1 MSTRLLSRREFLAR
15 TAVLGGAAALA
26 VCAPAALAAP
36 AAPAVGE
43 EAKEEAAPAAPG
55 VVTLTMWKG
64 PHKPTGDETKL
75 CARPTLDK
83 FEAANPGI
91 KVDFMEQP

>member
-15 TAVLGGAAALA
+15 AAALGGAAALA
-26 VCAPAALAAP
+26 ACAP
-36 AAPAVGE
+36 AAPAAGE
-43 EAKEEAAPAAPG
+43 EAAEAPAPAAAG
-55 VVTLTMWKG
+55 AVTLTMWKG
-64 PHKPTGDETKL
+64 PHKPAGDETKL

-91 KVDFMEQP
+91 KVDFMEQPWGQY